1 LNKFKINLFNYI
13 NNNLN
18 KINLVIK
25 LYNYGILYNKFKD
38 ENIYLNNQIN
48 VKHITKLLLVNNYNF
63 NNAHFLNDANKTII
77 GLIFHENIIQS
88 FSSVSF
94 KDKVKIYYEILEN
107 FTFSD
112 YIDRIIFQKQLWH
125 LNEINYY
132 IKILYNNFLLYK
144 NNLLTTTNKFNDII
158 FTKILTKYSNEF
170 NNITFINNI
179 YMKLLIEKK
188 DIFAFLYYIYTNN
201 SVELY
206 NKINTIYNINEND
219 VTRLIKL
226 I

>member
-1 LNKFKINLFNYI
+1 MDKFKTNLFNYI

-48 VKHITKLLLVNNYNF
+48 VKNITKLLLVNNYHF
-63 NNAHFLNDANKTII
+63 NNSHFLNDANKTIV
-77 GLIFHENIIQS
+77 GLIFHENIIHLFTS
-88 FSSVSF
+88 LNF
-94 KDKVKIYYEILEN
+94 KDKIKIYYEMLEN

-125 LNEINYY
+125 LNDINYY

-144 NNLLTTTNKFNDII
+144 NNLLNTNKLYDII

-188 DIFAFLYYIYTNN
+188 DIFAFLYFIYTNN
-201 SVELY
+201 NVELY
-206 NKINTIYNINEND
+206 NKINIIYNISEND
-219 VTRLIKL
+219 VIRLVKL